1 MIDQQAR
8 AEDVRW
14 LAETGECLT
23 GAARRLGTTVDALEK
38 WCALHGLRDELNRLR
53 AREPHVPVDQ
63 REINRRNA
71 AARWAS

>member
-8 AEDVRW
+8 AEDIRF

-23 GAARRLGTTVDALEK
+23 GAARRLGMKVDALEK
-38 WCALHGLRDELNRLR
+38 WATFHGLRDELNRLR
-53 AREPHVPVDQ
+53 AREPHLPVDQ

-71 AARWAS
+71 ERRWAS

>member
-1 MIDQQAR
+1 MNAQAR
-8 AEDVRW
+8 AEDICW

-38 WCALHGLRDELNRLR
+38 WCTLHGLRDELNRLR

-71 AARWAS
+71 ERRWAS